1 MRFSHQL
8 EIDAPVERVFA
19 LIDDD
24 NATRR
29 WMRGLEETVYP
40 DGPEQEH
47 RTGTRFRQR
56 IRKGSRIADY
66 DGVVTVF
73 EPPRHLELRI
83 GGGGGGGMTMRVDY
97 RLEAVGNRTRL
108 TYETE
113 MEDAGWF
120 VSVLARLTARYMRG
134 VLEGQMTALRRLAED
149 RATPH
154 VVLAYTVPSYPPPA
168 RVHQRD

>member
-1 MRFSHQL
+1 MRFTHQL

-24 NATRR
+24 DATRR

-47 RTGTRFRQR
+47 RPGTRFRQR
-56 IRKGSRIADY
+56 IREGARIADY
-66 DGVVTVF
+66 DGMITVF
-73 EPPRHLELRI
+73 DPPRRLELRI
-83 GGGGGGGMTMRVDY
+83 GAGDGMTMRVDY
-97 RLEAVGNRTRL
+97 RLEAIGNRTRL
-108 TYETE
+108 SYETE

-120 VSVLARLTARYMRG
+120 VRMLARLTSRYMRG
-134 VLEGQMTALRRLAED
+134 VLEGQMAALRRLAED

-154 VVLAYTVPSYPPPA
+154 VVLAYTVPAYPPPTR
-168 RVHQRD
+168 RVPQHG